1 MNPLAYFAIE
11 LNRQNQEE
19 AERARRLRRQR
30 YGDDE
35 PAAAR
40 DRLWAAA
47 IHRFA
52 ERSAVAT
59 TPERRPEPRPTAGQ
73 SALGYPAI

>member
-11 LNRQNQEE
+11 LNRQNEEE

-30 YGDDE
+30 HGEDE
-35 PAAAR
+35 PTAAR

-52 ERSAVAT
+52 ERSAEPNA
-59 TPERRPEPRPTAGQ
+59 PERRPESRPAAGP
-73 SALGYPAI
+73 SALGYPAT

>member
-52 ERSAVAT
+52 ERSAERSAEAT
-59 TPERRPEPRPTAGQ
+59 TPERRPKSLSRPI
-73 SALGYPAI
+73 PAR

>member
-1 MNPLAYFAIE
+1 MKPLAYFAIE
-11 LNRQNQEE
+11 LNRQNQAE

-52 ERSAVAT
+52 ERSAEPN
-59 TPERRPEPRPTAGQ
+59 TPERRPESLSRPI
-73 SALGYPAI
+73 PAR